1 MKQTILILI
10 VSALGIVARGQDVER
25 TVEVLSGEVEGLGED
40 DFLEVS
46 SLLASP
52 IAVNRADASMLAA
65 AGLFSEYQIASLLD
79 YRSIHGDIL
88 SATELSF
95 IDGFNPYFVSRL
107 VPLLSFER
115 SEGTLPSRIRTSVA
129 ARLWNKGTEAAWGLR
144 GKVSQPGG
152 FEAGLA
158 ARSIYSDAAKF
169 PPSSYSLYI
178 ILRRGRSRFALGDI
192 NLRFGQGLVLWNGLS
207 FTGVSTPLSMIK
219 RASGLGGSASYT
231 GASHRGLAWEYRKHR
246 VVATSFFTFPGLRD
260 WCEGGR
266 FNPALMTGASFTL
279 LLSNGQLGL
288 TAYAKTNAMHNTS
301 FRIEQSAA
309 SLDGRFC
316 IRGIDYFF
324 EAAVEPAGFGGTGGA
339 AFPLGRARLG
349 VSARYLSRRYRGGFA
364 APVRAWS
371 AASDEAGAALAFG
384 LGELSASIDAANK
397 SASRHQQLKLKISD
411 VIKFGSWALKPYAQA
426 RFRNY
431 GSDKMRSELRLD
443 AGLTSGEWTFN
454 ARADAVKCIDA
465 GVLSYVEAGFK
476 PRDDK
481 SFWLRG
487 TVFRADNWYDRL
499 FCFQRD
505 APGNFTVPFYYG
517 RGYAL
522 SAYAALKWTIPRRGR
537 IGAYLRA
544 AYDGFFPDSQRK
556 KPGSLE
562 LRLSLTWSGF

>member
-1 MKQTILILI
+1 M
-10 VSALGIVARGQDVER
+10 ER
-25 TVEVLSGEVEGLGED
+25 TVEELSGGVEGLGED
-40 DFLEVS
+40 DFLELS
-46 SLLASP
+46 SLLAAP
-52 IAVNRADASMLAA
+52 LEVNRAGAA
-65 AGLFSEYQIASLLD
+65 ALASAGIFSEYQIASLLD

-88 SATELSF
+88 SATELSL

-115 SEGTLPSRIRTSVA
+115 SESAQPSRVRTNLTG
-129 ARLWNKGTEAAWGLR
+129 RFWNRDSETAWGLR
-144 GKVSQPGG
+144 GKVSFEGSFEVG
-152 FEAGLA
+152 FA
-158 ARSIYSDAAKF
+158 ARSTYSDAVKL

-178 ILRRGRSRFALGDI
+178 ISRRGRSRFALGDI

-231 GASHRGLAWEYRKHR
+231 GTSHRGLAWEYRTHSL
-246 VVATSFFTFPGLRD
+246 VATSFISFPGLRN
-260 WCEGGR
+260 WFEGGR
-266 FNPALMTGASFTL
+266 FNPSMMIGTNLTL
-279 LLSNGQLGL
+279 LLGNGQLGV
-288 TAYAKTNAMHNTS
+288 TAYAGSNAVHNTS
-301 FRIEQSAA
+301 FCLEQAA
-309 SLDGRFC
+309 VSIDGRFC
-316 IRGIDYFF
+316 ICGIDYFF
-324 EAAVEPAGFGGTGGA
+324 EAAYEPALKAHGGGRAPAGFGGTGGA

-371 AASDEAGAALAFG
+371 AASDEAGAALALG
-384 LGELSASIDAANK
+384 LGELSASIDAACK
-397 SASRHQQLKLKISD
+397 SSSRHQQLKIKISD
-411 VIKFGSWALKPYAQA
+411 VIKLGSWTLKPYAQA

-431 GSDKMRSELRLD
+431 GSDKSRSELRLD

-454 ARADAVKCIDA
+454 ARADVVKCIDE
-465 GVLSYVEAGFK
+465 GLLSYLEAGFK
-476 PRDDK
+476 PREDK
-481 SFWLRG
+481 AFWLRG

-499 FCFQRD
+499 YCYQRD

-544 AYDGFFPDSQRK
+544 AYDGFFPDSKRK
-556 KPGSLE
+556 KPGSVE